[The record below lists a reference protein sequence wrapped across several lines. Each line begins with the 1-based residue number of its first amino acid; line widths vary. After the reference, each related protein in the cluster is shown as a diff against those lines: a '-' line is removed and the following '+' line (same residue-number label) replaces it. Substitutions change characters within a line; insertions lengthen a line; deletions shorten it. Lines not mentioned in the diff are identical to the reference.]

1 MITAIALGVLVGLVL
16 GLTGAGGS
24 IFAVPLLIWGLGW
37 TLPQA
42 VPVALLA
49 VCIGAGFGTVVAWDV
64 RLVRYRA
71 ALLMALGAWLM
82 APFGLHA
89 ARVLAVDILTL
100 SFALVLLLLG
110 VRLLIQASRTPDDA
124 AVVRATV
131 AVCHLDPGTG
141 RFDWTPLSLAV
152 ISAIGA
158 LTGFL
163 SGMLGVGG
171 GFVIVPSLRAVTDLS
186 MHSAVATSLMAIA
199 LISGGTVGGRGIAG
213 SIHSL
218 AGSAAVCRWHR
229 DRDVW
234 PGGMWPRALPARD
247 CSRALPAR
255 CWRWLSRW
263 HGRCWA
269 ECARWPG
276 ARAMSVLLAARR
288 YTGAVFRS

>member
-24 IFAVPLLIWGLGW
+24 IFAVPLLMWGLGW

-71 ALLMALGAWLM
+71 ALLMALAAWLM

-100 SFALVLLLLG
+100 SFALVLLLVG

-171 GFVIVPSLRAVTDLS
+171 GFVIVPSLRAATDLS

-199 LISGGTVGGRGIAG
+199 LISGGTVGVAVLQGQSIPWLVALPFVAGTVIGMSGGRHVAARIAG
-213 SIHSL
+213 PRL
-218 AGSAAVCRWHR
+218 QQGFAGAMLVVAVAMA
-229 DRDVW
+229 W
-234 PGGMWPRALPARD
+234 P
-247 CSRALPAR
+247 
-255 CWRWLSRW
+255 
-263 HGRCWA
+263 
-269 ECARWPG
+269 
-276 ARAMSVLLAARR
+276 LL
-288 YTGAVFRS
+288 G